1 MTNEP
6 DFDIYADLDD
16 AFTQPLDKDVAKEKA
31 VELERLQLHEDLLKK
46 VENLES
52 VNKELRA
59 SNERLNRNLSIFTLT
74 AKDEIAR

>member
-16 AFTQPLDKDVAKEKA
+16 AFTQPFDKDIAKEKA
-31 VELERLQLHEDLLKK
+31 AELERFQLQKDLLKK
-46 VENLES
+46 VETLES
-52 VNKELRA
+52 VNKQLRA

-74 AKDEIAR
+74 AKDEINR